1 MNPEG
6 VSPLILERWACPR
19 CRGPLS
25 VQSEGDSCRSCGA
38 SFPVLDGVPC
48 FEKPA
53 PPPDDPDAPGL
64 SIVIPALN
72 EEANIPRVLADVR
85 GVLSSLGIR
94 SEVCV
99 VDGGS
104 RDRTREVSA
113 EAGARVIRQKGK
125 GFGRALRDGFEAAR
139 GRWILTLDA
148 DLSHPASFVESL
160 WTARNRGDLI
170 VASRYVPG
178 AAFEAPWIRR
188 ALSRILNTTFAKA
201 LALPVRDV
209 SSNFRLYRAD
219 ALKEVTIEGVHFET
233 LEEILIKVF
242 MSGRRLAEVPLHYRF
257 RVGGRSKARIIFF
270 GLRLVATF
278 FRMWR
283 MRWSIDAA
291 DYDDRAYDSRIPLQ
305 RWWQRRRHRIL
316 LGWAEA
322 AGGTVLDAG
331 CGSGRLVQTL
341 PRCVGLDLRLNK
353 LRFLRDK
360 GAPVVQ
366 ASLFGLPFKD
376 GSFDVVVCSEV
387 VEHLPAGDEPFRE
400 LARVLKPGGTLI
412 VGTPDYGRPWWPMI
426 EGLYA
431 RLHPQGYADEHITH
445 YTAASLAEA
454 LARRGFEIL
463 DSKGIL
469 GAELLVR
476 AKRKAS

>member
-1 MNPEG
+1 
-6 VSPLILERWACPR
+6 V
-19 CRGPLS
+19 
-25 VQSEGDSCRSCGA
+25 CGA
-38 SFPVLDGVPC
+38 SFPILERIPC

-53 PPPDDPDAPGL
+53 PQPDDPDAPEL
-64 SIVIPALN
+64 TIVIPAWN
-72 EEANIPRVLADVR
+72 EEANISRLLADLREVLA
-85 GVLSSLGIR
+85 SLGVR

-104 RDRTREVSA
+104 RDRTREVSG
-113 EAGARVIRQKGK
+113 EAGARVILQKGK
-125 GFGRALRDGFEAAR
+125 GFGRALRDGFDAAR

-148 DLSHPASFVESL
+148 DLSHPASFVKSL
-160 WTARNRGDLI
+160 WAARDRGDLI

-188 ALSRILNTTFAKA
+188 TLSRLLNALFAKT
-201 LALPVRDV
+201 LSLPVRDV

-219 ALKEVTIEGVHFET
+219 ALKEVTIEGVHFEA

-242 MSGRRLAEVPLHYRF
+242 MSGRRLAEVPLHYGYRG
-257 RVGGRSKARIIFF
+257 GGRSKARIILF
-270 GLRLVATF
+270 GLRLLATF

-283 MRWSIDAA
+283 MRSSIDAA

-322 AGGTVLDAG
+322 GGGTVLDAG

-341 PRCVGLDLRLNK
+341 PRCVGLDLSLNK

-360 GAPVVQ
+360 GAAVVQ
-366 ASLFGLPFKD
+366 GSLFGLPFKD

-387 VEHLPAGDEPFRE
+387 VEHLPDGDDPFRE

-412 VGTPDYGRPWWPMI
+412 VGTPDYGRPWWPLI

-445 YTAASLAEA
+445 YTAASLAAA
-454 LARRGFEIL
+454 LARRGFEVL
-463 DSKGIL
+463 ESRGIL
-469 GAELLVR
+469 GAELIVR
-476 AKRKAS
+476 AKRKAT